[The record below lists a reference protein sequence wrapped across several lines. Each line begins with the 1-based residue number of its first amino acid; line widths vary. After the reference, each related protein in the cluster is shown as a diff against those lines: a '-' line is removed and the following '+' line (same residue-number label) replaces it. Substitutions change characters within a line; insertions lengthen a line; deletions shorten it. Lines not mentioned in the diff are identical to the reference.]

1 MMWRNGP
8 VFATLLVIG
17 SAWSAESSSAALQQD
32 TARCQAGNL
41 DACYDAIRWNPR
53 DPALLVGLGDGLARA
68 GRPVDALRNYR
79 RAAAMSPNFPG
90 LTAKINLVE
99 ARMSTRRVPERSPV
113 VSAANNAKVAAK
125 QYSNA
130 EPESQSH

>member
-1 MMWRNGP
+1 MRWRHWSA
-8 VFATLLVIG
+8 FATLLVIG
-17 SAWSAESSSAALQQD
+17 TAWSADSSSAPLQQD

-79 RAAAMSPNFPG
+79 RAAGVSPSFPG

-99 ARMSTRRVPERSPV
+99 ARMSARRAPQRSPAS
-113 VSAANNAKVAAK
+113 SAANNKPATR
-125 QYSNA
+125 QFSNA
-130 EPESQSH
+130 EPDSQSH

>member
-1 MMWRNGP
+1 MMLRTWLP
-8 VFATLLVIG
+8 LATLLLIG
-17 SAWSAESSSAALQQD
+17 TAQSADSSSALQQD

-53 DPALLVGLGDGLARA
+53 DPALLVGLGDVLARA
-68 GRPVDALRNYR
+68 GRAADAIRNYR
-79 RAAAMSPNFPG
+79 RAAGIAPNFPG

-99 ARMSTRRVPERSPV
+99 ARMSAKRVPRSTPL
-113 VSAANNAKVAAK
+113 SAANNKTAVK
-125 QYSNA
+125 QFSNV

>member
-1 MMWRNGP
+1 MMLRTWLP
-8 VFATLLVIG
+8 LATLLLIG
-17 SAWSAESSSAALQQD
+17 TAQSADSNSALQQD

-53 DPALLVGLGDGLARA
+53 DPALLVGLGDVLARA
-68 GRPVDALRNYR
+68 GRSADAIRNYR
-79 RAAAMSPNFPG
+79 RAAGIAPNFPG

-99 ARMSTRRVPERSPV
+99 ARMSAKRVPRSTPL
-113 VSAANNAKVAAK
+113 SAATNKTAVK
-125 QYSNA
+125 QFSNA

>member
-1 MMWRNGP
+1 MKWRNWP
-8 VFATLLVIG
+8 AFATLLMIG

-32 TARCQAGNL
+32 TARCQGGNL

-53 DPALLVGLGDGLARA
+53 DAGLLVGLGDALARA

-79 RAAAMSPNFPG
+79 RAAGMSPNFPG

-99 ARMSTRRVPERSPV
+99 ARMSARRAPDRSPAL
-113 VSAANNAKVAAK
+113 SATNTKPAAK
-125 QYSNA
+125 QFSNA